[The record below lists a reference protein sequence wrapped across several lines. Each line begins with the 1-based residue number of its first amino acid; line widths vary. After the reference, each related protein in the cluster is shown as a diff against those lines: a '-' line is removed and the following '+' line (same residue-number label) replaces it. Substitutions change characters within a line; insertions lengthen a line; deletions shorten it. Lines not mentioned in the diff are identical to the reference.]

1 MSGSLVSKRASSS
14 PHYSPHHCS
23 LLAPRLDSHL
33 LPSRDSKCSSSRPW
47 TYSITVPAPPTCS
60 CPRTTPDSNHME
72 KLNPPVCGVATT
84 PDNDHL
90 EGLKPGGV
98 RRQNTGPV
106 RISLYDQG
114 ESDNEDPNLTCD
126 EGDDGEKAVTCRL
139 LPFGDRCQ
147 GGNNEL
153 FDSARFDQVDGWTT
167 GNERDP
173 CGILLSST
181 KDWGFTCLAGGE
193 HGMTIFGA

>member
-1 MSGSLVSKRASSS
+1 
-14 PHYSPHHCS
+14 
-23 LLAPRLDSHL
+23 
-33 LPSRDSKCSSSRPW
+33 
-47 TYSITVPAPPTCS
+47 
-60 CPRTTPDSNHME
+60 ME

-98 RRQNTGPV
+98 RRQSTGPV

-181 KDWGFTCLAGGE
+181 KDWGITCFAGGE
-193 HGMTIFGA
+193 HGMTIFWSFCGE